1 MNRKIRRR
9 LQKIRRRIEQRL
21 EGAREDLGR
30 PMFRTEG
37 LRVELADK
45 VRAIG
50 VGGIG
55 LVH

>member
-1 MNRKIRRR
+1 MNRKIRKR
-9 LQKIRRRIEQRL
+9 LQKIKRRIERRL

-30 PMFRTEG
+30 PLFGAEG
-37 LRVELADK
+37 IRVELADK